1 MNIEIANRLCKLR
14 KEHNLSQEQLA
25 EKIGVSRQAVSK
37 WERAE
42 ASPDTD
48 NLIALAK
55 IYGVTVDQLLTGND
69 SCKQENAAREQ
80 ADSQTYRSEK
90 KQEQSTDESSS
101 QKKSKVSFKNG
112 IHIDDNGD
120 NVHIGFDG
128 IHVNDRNGTKVS
140 VDNNGVFV
148 EENGETKAYTDED
161 GHVHFSD
168 NVKHNGKGSKSSAV
182 KKILYSAIP
191 LVTVAAFL
199 VMGCTLKLWGIAW
212 VVFLAIPI
220 ILSIP
225 EAIRK
230 RRPSKFCFPVLVVA
244 VYIVLGLCCN
254 LWHPGWIIFL
264 TIPIY
269 YAICSV
275 IEGK

>member
-55 IYGVTVDQLLTGND
+55 IYGVTVDQLLTGSD
-69 SCKQENAAREQ
+69 SYKQEDATQEQ
-80 ADSQTYRSEK
+80 TDSQPYHNEE
-90 KQEQSTDESSS
+90 KQEQNTDESNS

-161 GHVHFSD
+161 GHIHFSD
-168 NVKHNGKGSKSSAV
+168 DVKHNGKGSKSSAA
-182 KKILYSAIP
+182 KKILYSTIP
-191 LVTVAAFL
+191 LVTVVAFL
-199 VMGCTLKLWGIAW
+199 VMGCTFKLWGIAW
-212 VVFLAIPI
+212 VVFLAIPV

-230 RRPSKFCFPVLVVA
+230 RKPSKFCFPVLVVA
-244 VYIVLGLCCN
+244 VYIVLGL
-254 LWHPGWIIFL
+254 
-264 TIPIY
+264 
-269 YAICSV
+269 
-275 IEGK
+275 